1 MSFSVH
7 TALMVLLL
15 AAAAASA
22 VNARSLAQSTL
33 ENVQPGLVQQEEAP
47 MMQPQAAVSVA
58 SSGSSVITKKV
69 ILTDKA
75 PSPLGPYSQ
84 VGT

>member
-15 AAAAASA
+15 AAAASCA
-22 VNARSLAQSTL
+22 VNARSLAQSTP

-47 MMQPQAAVSVA
+47 VMQPQPAVSVA
-58 SSGSSVITKKV
+58 TASSSITKKV

-84 VGT
+84 VGA